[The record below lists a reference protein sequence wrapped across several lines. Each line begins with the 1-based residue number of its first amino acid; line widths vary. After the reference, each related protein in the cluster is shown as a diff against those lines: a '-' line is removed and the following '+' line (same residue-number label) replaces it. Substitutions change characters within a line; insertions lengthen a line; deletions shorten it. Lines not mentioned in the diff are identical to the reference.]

1 MTDYGKRIKEKIDVV
16 TLSREDFNTVC
27 KDRLDF
33 GFDSIYF
40 RYSEAIDELA
50 AYKALVNHSDPV
62 KERQHLSHRKM
73 HFYNALEQLVHA
85 HDQEEDK

>member
-1 MTDYGKRIKEKIDVV
+1 MTDYGKCIKEKIDVI
-16 TLSREDFNTVC
+16 TLSRKDFNTVC
-27 KDRLDF
+27 QDRLDF

-73 HFYNALEQLVHA
+73 HFYNALEQLVCA
-85 HDQEEDK
+85 HDQEDV